1 MTTGAVIAAPPA
13 ANIAEQDQNTVVSSA
28 QLPASLGRK
37 SSSASISVA
46 TASDDPVPVG
56 IGAPADASAT
66 SDAGAFSLIALV
78 KRGLANWT
86 TLLGRIPALN
96 SGRVPVDGS
105 GVTQPISATALP
117 LPANAAQ
124 DGADPASPA
133 VANAGTGIRGWLATI
148 AGLLKLGPA
157 AKAQSASMTIA
168 TDLANLEPA
177 GAAITAASM
186 PAGGAGLT
194 GWLSAIWAGV
204 TAPAARAMVF
214 ADVTNGSLGAGSST
228 AAVNHDS
235 GASPS
240 QWAKVN
246 AFFFSS
252 QAGTYTIQA
261 SNDSGFANAVPVA
274 SGAVS
279 ASTGLIV
286 TLPLTFRY
294 YRAFLTN
301 GSTPA
306 SSVNL
311 TMSFAAA

>member
-1 MTTGAVIAAPPA
+1 
-13 ANIAEQDQNTVVSSA
+13 
-28 QLPASLGRK
+28 
-37 SSSASISVA
+37 
-46 TASDDPVPVG
+46 VPVG
-56 IGAPADASAT
+56 IGAPADAAAT
-66 SDAGAFSLIALV
+66 SDGGTFSLIALI

-105 GVTQPISATALP
+105 GVTQPVSASSLP
-117 LPANAAQ
+117 LPSGAATDATLQNVLAGIALLATHADEGAELSKLEQMRVLLAAAAQ
-124 DGADPASPA
+124 DGTDPASPA
-133 VANAGTGIRGWLATI
+133 VANAGAGIRGWLATI

-157 AKAQSASMTIA
+157 TKAQSASMTIA

-177 GAAITAASM
+177 GAAITAAAM
-186 PAGGAGLT
+186 PAGGVGLT
-194 GWLSAIWAGV
+194 GWLSASRSV
-204 TAPAARAMVF
+204 LF
-214 ADVTNGSLGAGSST
+214 ADVTNASLGASGGT
-228 AAVNHDS
+228 TAVNHDA
-235 GASPS
+235 GVSPS

-252 QAGTYTIQA
+252 QSGTYTIQA

-274 SGAVS
+274 SGAVA

-294 YRAFLTN
+294 YRAFIVN

-306 SSVNL
+306 TSVNL
-311 TMSFAAA
+311 TMSFSAS